1 MFVAKNKNLFIGL
14 SVTFVILSFFSI
26 YNYGLKLGIDF
37 TGGTIYEVEYKE
49 ERPDVLLVKEKIADL
64 KIGEVVVQ
72 EVGEKGLMIKMR
84 DLKEEE
90 RASLAKSL
98 EIKVGTTTL
107 SFDEKRF
114 NSIGPVIGEELKRKA
129 LVAIALVALMITL
142 FIAFAFRKVS
152 QPVKSYKYGFAA
164 ILALIHDISIPTG
177 IMAYMGMKY
186 GTEVDLLFVSA
197 LLAILGSSVHD
208 TIVIFDRVREN
219 LRNKVSKSFEETVGL
234 SIAETFTRS
243 INTSLTTIVTL
254 LALYFWG
261 GESTKTFALILSI
274 GVFVGTYS
282 SICVASPIL
291 LLMEKSQNRK

>member
-1 MFVAKNKNLFIGL
+1 MFVAKNKNIFIGL
-14 SVTFVILSFFSI
+14 SAIFVLLSFFFI

-37 TGGTIYEVEYKE
+37 TGGTIYEIEYTE
-49 ERPDVLLVKEKIADL
+49 VRPDISLVKENIKNLD
-64 KIGEVVVQ
+64 IGEIVVQ

-90 RASLAKSL
+90 RVSLTKSL
-98 EIKVGTTTL
+98 EISVGTTTL
-107 SFDEKRF
+107 SFEEKRF

-197 LLAILGSSVHD
+197 LLAILGFSVHD

-219 LRNKVSKSFEETVGL
+219 LRNKVSKDFEETVGL
-234 SIAETFTRS
+234 SITETFTRS
-243 INTSLTTIVTL
+243 INTSLTTIFTL
-254 LALYFWG
+254 LMLYFFG
-261 GESTKTFALILSI
+261 GESTKIFALILSI
-274 GVFVGTYS
+274 GVLVGTYS
-282 SICVASPIL
+282 SVFLASPL
-291 LLMEKSQNRK
+291 LLAMERLQKSR